1 MDSSTGSVES
11 PVSPTPEDA
20 TILAIARELCHML
33 GLEASSLSEVLW
45 SDYPIAVVSSSR
57 KIQLRPPFQRISG
70 PMISAHYPI
79 LIDNDR
85 TLVLREMMKR
95 RLDAKDWRPLICSSL
110 IFYKQLG
117 KRRNRK
123 KFLVALAPMLAIL
136 AFTAASIIVY
146 LILNYALIPIQY
158 LGILVPFGSIVVGS
172 AGAYLARRI
181 DRRQALEADLRTA
194 KLLGKEN
201 FTKVLEKIE
210 TMRRSDLAQ
219 GRQKKW
225 KDFPPFVS
233 SPAARIQNIL
243 DLVI

>member
-1 MDSSTGSVES
+1 
-11 PVSPTPEDA
+11 
-20 TILAIARELCHML
+20 ML
-33 GLEASSLSEVLW
+33 GFEASSPSEALW
-45 SDYPIAVVSSSR
+45 SDYPIHVLSSSR
-57 KIQLRPPFQRISG
+57 KIPLRPPFQRISG

-95 RLDAKDWRPLICSSL
+95 RLDAEDWRPLICSSL
-110 IFYKQLG
+110 IFYKQMG

-123 KFLVALAPMLAIL
+123 KFLVALAPLLAIL
-136 AFTAASIIVY
+136 GFTAASEIIY
-146 LILNYALIPIQY
+146 LILNYALIPTQY
-158 LGILVPFGSIVVGS
+158 FEILVAFGAIIVIS
-172 AGAYLARRI
+172 LGAYLASRI

-219 GRQKKW
+219 GRQKEW
-225 KDFPPFVS
+225 RDFPPFVS
-233 SPAARIQNIL
+233 SPAARIQNIQ

>member
-1 MDSSTGSVES
+1 MES
-11 PVSPTPEDA
+11 PISRTPEDA
-20 TILAIARELCHML
+20 KILAIARELCRVL
-33 GLEASSLSEVLW
+33 GFESSSPSEALW
-45 SDYPIAVVSSSR
+45 SDYPVHVLSSSR
-57 KIQLRPPFQRISG
+57 KIPLRPPFQRISG
-70 PMISAHYPI
+70 PTISAHYPI

-95 RLDAKDWRPLICSSL
+95 RLDAEDWIPLICSSL

-117 KRRNRK
+117 KRRNHK
-123 KFLVALAPMLAIL
+123 KFLVALAPSLAVLGFI
-136 AFTAASIIVY
+136 AASEIVY
-146 LILNYALIPIQY
+146 LMLNYPLIPTQY
-158 LGILVPFGSIVVGS
+158 FGILVLFAVFAVSL
-172 AGAYLARRI
+172 GAYLARLI

-219 GRQKKW
+219 GRQKEW
-225 KDFPPFVS
+225 RDFPPFVS
-233 SPAARIQNIL
+233 SPAARVQNIR

>member
-1 MDSSTGSVES
+1 VDSSTGSVES

-123 KFLVALAPMLAIL
+123 KFLVAL
-136 AFTAASIIVY
+136 Y